1 LKTRIEVRH
10 ADGQQ
15 NAFIFF
21 QCTYFFSNYKTLM
34 KSEVKNPFILQVE
47 KEKTHKTIIRFTL
60 FDNNFL
66 REIYGVIIDQKR
78 KKRVDL
84 IYHSFRFE

>member
-1 LKTRIEVRH
+1 MKIRIEVRH

-15 NAFIFF
+15 NTFIFF
-21 QCTYFFSNYKTLM
+21 QSLSYKTLM

-84 IYHSFRFE
+84 IYHSFSFE